1 MPPLVKAAR
10 AHDGASAA
18 CVKSKIVGFASEKL
32 RSGGR
37 KSVWGANA
45 KSKTMAPFE
54 YRIPR
59 GKKRSKN
66 ISSPAAAAYA
76 RFSFPAE
83 ITASRAETSIEPFPS
98 KRGNGRACAHN
109 YFYRRKKSKSGA
121 GGTSS
126 ACRAGALAKAGY
138 VPSV

>member
-59 GKKRSKN
+59 GRSARR
-66 ISSPAAAAYA
+66 ISRHLRQLLTHAFLFLLRLPHPGQKLRLNLSLLKGEMVELVPTIIFTAGRNQRAALEG
-76 RFSFPAE
+76 RPLPAE
-83 ITASRAETSIEPFPS
+83 PEPWQRPVTSHP
-98 KRGNGRACAHN
+98 
-109 YFYRRKKSKSGA
+109 
-121 GGTSS
+121 
-126 ACRAGALAKAGY
+126 
-138 VPSV
+138 